1 MTAHKNQDDNY
12 AISNRWFQVLVLL
25 PGCISRGLLL
35 PSPARSGSSISPSCY
50 TRSRLKI
57 SLGNTANELKFF
69 PDRMQ
74 LIAGKK
80 YKLLLSNPS
89 PQKHYFTA
97 REFASS
103 SWTQKVDAGNVEI
116 KGAIQEL
123 ELRPKYQCGMGVSA
137 DEIGKLSVTV
147 YDSRTYRSRHDWHDL
162 RSDKMTFIYPISL
175 QQYSTVLLAHVSDGI
190 LWKSYMQ
197 KHEEP

>member
-1 MTAHKNQDDNY
+1 MIIMQSLIDSLKFWCCCLILAV
-12 AISNRWFQVLVLL
+12 AIYSCQVLPTLAVAAGAA
-25 PGCISRGLLL
+25 PIE
-35 PSPARSGSSISPSCY
+35 
-50 TRSRLKI
+50 LKI

-69 PDRMQ
+69 PDRVQ
-74 LIAGKK
+74 LVAGKK

-123 ELRPKYQCGMGVSA
+123 ELRPNTTAAWVLVPIKPGSYQLRCTIPGHTEAGMTG
-137 DEIGKLSVTV
+137 T
-147 YDSRTYRSRHDWHDL
+147 
-162 RSDKMTFIYPISL
+162 MTI
-175 QQYSTVLLAHVSDGI
+175 
-190 LWKSYMQ
+190 
-197 KHEEP
+197 E

>member
-1 MTAHKNQDDNY
+1 MRSLIDGLKFWCCCLVALV
-12 AISNRWFQVLVLL
+12 AIYCCQLL
-25 PGCISRGLLL
+25 PALAV
-35 PSPARSGSSISPSCY
+35 PAPVATPIE
-50 TRSRLKI
+50 LKI

-69 PDRMQ
+69 PDRMK
-74 LIAGKK
+74 LVVGKK

-123 ELRPKYQCGMGVSA
+123 ELRSSTNAAWVLVPMKPGNYKLQCTIPGHTAAGMTGTITVAPK
-137 DEIGKLSVTV
+137 
-147 YDSRTYRSRHDWHDL
+147 
-162 RSDKMTFIYPISL
+162 
-175 QQYSTVLLAHVSDGI
+175 
-190 LWKSYMQ
+190 
-197 KHEEP
+197 